1 MILSNSCNACFG
13 LEMCCQME
21 KLIIRVGS
29 HVMRFIIVEQI
40 VGLNALK
47 SESIFSHDLYD
58 SRNFYFNFR
67 NQMSSGVPIAL

>member
-1 MILSNSCNACFG
+1 MILSNSRNGCFG
-13 LEMCCQME
+13 LEMCGQ
-21 KLIIRVGS
+21 IDTDYIRVGS
-29 HVMRFIIVEQI
+29 HVMRFIIVEQM

-67 NQMSSGVPIAL
+67 NQMSSGVPIAH